1 MSAPPEA
8 APAGIVT
15 RNPEEIGRV
24 LQALAARGEPL
35 RALLGA
41 GGLAF
46 TSRLRYVDPQ
56 RRFIRLDPST
66 NEGANAALLARP
78 RASFR
83 TMVEGIH
90 IEFAASDPER
100 DAHEGTPAV
109 RMRFPDVLTRVQRRA
124 SERLSLHPQP
134 PLHVVADAAGV
145 ISFDGWMVD
154 VSEGGIGFVQYAPAI
169 TLEPGTVLRGCR
181 IRLAGGETVT
191 ADLEVRYSCPV
202 TLPGGRLALRSGCRF
217 LDLSPQARQ
226 TIAAF
231 FGR

>member
-1 MSAPPEA
+1 MSSAPDA
-8 APAGIVT
+8 SPAGVVT

-24 LQALAARGEPL
+24 LQALAARGEPV

-41 GGLAF
+41 GALAF
-46 TSRLRYVDPQ
+46 TSRLRFVDPLH
-56 RRFIRLDPST
+56 RRILLDPSP

-83 TMVEGIH
+83 AMIEGMH
-90 IEFAASDPER
+90 VEFAASDPER
-100 DAHEGTPAV
+100 DTHEGAPAI

-181 IRLAGGETVT
+181 IRLPGGETVT

-226 TIAAF
+226 AIAAL

>member
-1 MSAPPEA
+1 VSSPPDA
-8 APAGIVT
+8 AAAGVVT

-24 LQALAARGEPL
+24 LEALAARGEPL

-46 TSRLRYVDPQ
+46 TSRLRFVDSG
-56 RRFIRLDPST
+56 RSYIVLEPSP
-66 NEGANAALLARP
+66 NESANAALLARP

-83 TMVEGIH
+83 AMVESMH

-100 DAHEGTPAV
+100 DAHEGAPAI

-124 SERLSLHPQP
+124 SDRVALHPHP
-134 PLHVVADAAGV
+134 PLHLVADAAGV

-181 IRLAGGETVT
+181 IRLPGGETVT

-202 TLPGGRLALRSGCRF
+202 ALPGGRLALRSGCRF
-217 LDLSPQARQ
+217 VNLSPEARQ
-226 TIAAF
+226 AIAAF